1 MVAFR
6 AAKSTE
12 NTLLLDRHQTP
23 QHLWCVACRKSA
35 LSPELAAA
43 DLNRP
48 PDCDANSPSPHS
60 AVALLSGMAA
70 PTPAPW
76 DSAAPKDQFFV
87 LVTGANSG
95 IGLGIAERLV
105 DWFLTPRSPASHLIL
120 ITTTRSRQKSLQ
132 TTEALRDYVR
142 KAVAS
147 NPTLRG
153 RAGPSCDPASVLT
166 RIHLLSIQLDLC
178 KLPTVHAA
186 TELLMRGP
194 DGPPTEEDLRAG
206 RIPAPIPRL
215 DSIIFNAGIGG
226 WSGLSW
232 LSIPGAILKDGL
244 IHQLTWP
251 SFKIS
256 YVGNL
261 VDPITGRA
269 LTSQQ
274 AAAEGLTRGELLGET
289 FTANI
294 FGHYVFAHTLLPLL
308 DRTREQLGAGGL
320 ARGRVVWVGSVTPEP
335 QDFSI
340 SDFQGVASHDSYES
354 TKRLADLLFLTA
366 ELPRV
371 KPIAARYL
379 TADEATAVAA
389 AARNKG
395 GKVADGNGG
404 ASPDVVPPRIYITH
418 PGIVQ
423 TTIYHVPSLLVFWYG
438 FALYIARWIGSPWHP
453 VKPYGGA
460 VAPVWCATEGQ
471 EHLDS
476 LGAERVK
483 WGSSVSFWGK
493 AAAKRTE
500 VEGWGWDGRTA
511 AEMAADQQYQ
521 RQQRNEKRHWLRD
534 RFGRKSTAVD
544 LKPEALQ
551 DFEVLGAQCWE
562 EMERLRLKWDEA
574 LGNGKPQTNGR
585 ALAA

>member
-1 MVAFR
+1 M
-6 AAKSTE
+6 
-12 NTLLLDRHQTP
+12 
-23 QHLWCVACRKSA
+23 
-35 LSPELAAA
+35 
-43 DLNRP
+43 
-48 PDCDANSPSPHS
+48 
-60 AVALLSGMAA
+60 
-70 PTPAPW
+70 
-76 DSAAPKDQFFV
+76 

-95 IGLGIAERLV
+95 IGLGIAERLI
-105 DWFLTPRSPASHLIL
+105 DWFLTSRSPASHLVL

-132 TTEALRDYVR
+132 TTEALRDHVR
-142 KAVAS
+142 KAAAS
-147 NPTLRG
+147 NPALRA
-153 RAGPSCDPASVLT
+153 RAGPSCDPASALP

-186 TELLMRGP
+186 AELLIHGP
-194 DGPPTEEDLRAG
+194 DRPLTDDDVRAG
-206 RIPAPIPRL
+206 HIPAPIPRL

-226 WSGLSW
+226 WSGLDW
-232 LSIPGAILKDGL
+232 LAIPGTIFRDGL

-274 AAAEGLTRGELLGET
+274 AAAEGRTRGELLGET

-294 FGHYVFAHTLLPLL
+294 FGHYMFAHALLPLL
-308 DRTREQLGAGGL
+308 GRTREELAADGL

-335 QDFSI
+335 DDFSL
-340 SDFQGVASHDSYES
+340 SDFEAVASHDSYES

-371 KPIAARYL
+371 KPIAASYL
-379 TADEATAVAA
+379 TADDSTAVAA
-389 AARNKG
+389 AARRKG
-395 GKVADGNGG
+395 GKAANGNGNG
-404 ASPDVVPPRIYITH
+404 NGNTSTAGVVPPRIYISH

-423 TTIYHVPSLLVFWYG
+423 TTICHVPALLVFWYG
-438 FALYIARWIGSPWHP
+438 FALYLVRWIGSPWHP
-453 VKPYGGA
+453 VKPYNGA
-460 VAPVWCATEGQ
+460 IAPVWCATEDQ
-471 EHLDS
+471 ERLDS

-483 WGSSVSFWGK
+483 WGSSVNFWGE
-493 AAAKRTE
+493 ATVKRTE

-521 RQQRNEKRHWLRD
+521 QQQRDEKRYWLRD
-534 RFGRKSTAVD
+534 NFGRKKTAVD
-544 LKPEALQ
+544 LTAEALQ

-562 EMERLRLKWDEA
+562 EMEHLRLKWEDA
-574 LGNGKPQTNGR
+574 LGSSKPHGNGK
-585 ALAA
+585 ALASRAA

>member
-1 MVAFR
+1 MAGAIKCVGVR
-6 AAKSTE
+6 VLTSWPAAY
-12 NTLLLDRHQTP
+12 
-23 QHLWCVACRKSA
+23 A
-35 LSPELAAA
+35 LP
-43 DLNRP
+43 
-48 PDCDANSPSPHS
+48 
-60 AVALLSGMAA
+60 
-70 PTPAPW
+70 
-76 DSAAPKDQFFV
+76 
-87 LVTGANSG
+87 SG

-105 DWFLTPRSPASHLIL
+105 DWFLTSRSPASHLVL

-132 TTEALRDYVR
+132 TTEALREYAR
-142 KAVAS
+142 KAAAS

-153 RAGPSCDPASVLT
+153 RAGPSHDPASALT

-186 TELLMRGP
+186 AELLTHGP
-194 DGPPTEEDLRAG
+194 HGPLSEEDVKAG
-206 RIPAPIPRL
+206 CIPAPVPRL

-274 AAAEGLTRGELLGET
+274 AASEGLTREELLGET
-289 FTANI
+289 FAANI
-294 FGHYVFAHTLLPLL
+294 FGHYVFAHALLPLL
-308 DRTREQLGAGGL
+308 DRTREQLTAGGL

-335 QDFSI
+335 DDFSI
-340 SDFQGVASHDSYES
+340 SDFQGVTSHDSYES

-379 TADEATAVAA
+379 TADDPTAVTAET
-389 AARNKG
+389 RNKG
-395 GKVADGNGG
+395 GKETNGNGG
-404 ASPDVVPPRIYITH
+404 TSPEVVPPRIYITH

-423 TTIYHVPSLLVFWYG
+423 TTIYHVPALLVFWYG
-438 FALYIARWIGSPWHP
+438 FSLYIARWIGSPWHP
-453 VKPYGGA
+453 VKPYHGA
-460 VAPVWCATEGQ
+460 VAPAWCATEDQ
-471 EHLDS
+471 ERLDS

-483 WGSSVSFWGK
+483 WGSSVSFWGE
-493 AAAKRTE
+493 AVAKRTE

-521 RQQRNEKRHWLRD
+521 QQQRNEKRHWLRD
-534 RFGRKSTAVD
+534 KFGRKRTAVD

-562 EMERLRLKWDEA
+562 EMERLRLKWNEA
-574 LGNGKPQTNGR
+574 LGKGKPQANGK
-585 ALAA
+585 APAA